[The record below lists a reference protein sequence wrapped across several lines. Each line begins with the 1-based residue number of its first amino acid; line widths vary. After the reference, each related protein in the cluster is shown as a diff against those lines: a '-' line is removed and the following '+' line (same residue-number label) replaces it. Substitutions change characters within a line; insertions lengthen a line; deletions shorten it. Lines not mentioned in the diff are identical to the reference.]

1 MVSLV
6 LHYIEDWRNMDF
18 KNINKTLIT
27 RVVLLTVTCFL
38 LAHVLYTNEFVV
50 TQIIVLALLAMQVLA
65 LIKYMNNT
73 NREVMQFLNSIQYD
87 DLTYSHS
94 VDNPNTY
101 VEQLYNEFNKVLK
114 RLKEV
119 RKEKEADFQYLKNIV
134 QHVGIGLVTFDNSGK
149 IQIMNTAARK
159 LLRTAH
165 VKNIKDLSTISDHLV
180 DSFLRLKTGG
190 HDLIKVHINDDIVQL
205 AVYAIELTLRD
216 EQYKLVSLQNIH
228 NELEEKEME
237 AWQNLVRVLTHEIMN
252 SVTPISSL
260 AGTVEEE
267 LRTQI
272 NNDLEIKQIT
282 NEEVEELHLAIKTI
296 QRRSVGLI
304 RFVQDFRNLTH
315 IPKPIIKEVNVRE
328 LLKALLVLHKKEAKE
343 AGVTLS
349 LDIDSENMVI
359 QADKSQIEQVVINLI
374 KNAIQSFD
382 EQEDRKVEIKAFY
395 NEKSR
400 PIITV
405 KDNGNGIDEE
415 ALEKIFIPFFTT
427 KKNGSGIGLSFS
439 RQIMRQHQGILGV
452 KTKIDKGTEFSL
464 RF

>member
-1 MVSLV
+1 LGLLV
-6 LHYIEDWRNMDF
+6 LHFIEGWKSMGF
-18 KNINKTLIT
+18 KNINKTIIT
-27 RVVLLTVTCFL
+27 RVVLLTITCLL
-38 LAHVLYTNEFVV
+38 LAHVLYSNEFVV
-50 TQIIVLALLAMQVLA
+50 TQIIVFALLVMQVLA

-73 NREVMQFLNSIQYD
+73 NKEVMQFLNSIQYD
-87 DLTYSHS
+87 DLSYSHL
-94 VDNPNTY
+94 VENPNTY

-119 RKEKEADFQYLKNIV
+119 KKEKEADFQYLKNIV

-165 VKNIKDLSTISDHLV
+165 VNNIKDLNTISDHLV
-180 DSFLRLKTGG
+180 NSFLRLKTGG
-190 HDLIKVHINDDIVQL
+190 HDLIKVHINDNVVQL

-267 LRTQI
+267 LRTQL
-272 NNDLEIKQIT
+272 NNDLDIKQIS
-282 NEEVEELHLAIKTI
+282 NEEIKELHLAIITI
-296 QRRSVGLI
+296 QRRSAGLI

-315 IPKPIIKEVNVRE
+315 IPKPVFTKVNVEE
-328 LLKALLVLHKKEAKE
+328 LLKALIVLHKKEAKE

-349 LDIDSENMVI
+349 LDVDSENMFIHV
-359 QADKSQIEQVVINLI
+359 DKSQIEQVVINLI
-374 KNAIQSFD
+374 KNAIQAFD

-400 PIITV
+400 PIIIV

-427 KKNGSGIGLSFS
+427 KKEGSGIGLSLS

-452 KTKIDKGTEFSL
+452 KTKIDEGTEFSL